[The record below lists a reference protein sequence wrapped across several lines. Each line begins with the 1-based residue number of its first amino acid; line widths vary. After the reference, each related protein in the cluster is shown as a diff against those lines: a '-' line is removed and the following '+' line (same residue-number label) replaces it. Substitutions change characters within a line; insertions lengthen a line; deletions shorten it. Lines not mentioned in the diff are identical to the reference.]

1 MNLSD
6 MEYIAS
12 RTGTTLTRDGA
23 TNRYFLWYDKD
34 YMLSYN
40 AYYGDVQL
48 STHIR
53 RDFHFVD
60 FYVAT
65 HEKIEYIID
74 KINYLV
80 ADYKKRKLEAK
91 KRTIDKDFV

>member
-12 RTGTTLTRDGA
+12 RTGTTLKKDGA
-23 TNRYFLWYDKD
+23 TNRYLLWYDED
-34 YMLSYN
+34 YVLTYN
-40 AYYGDVQL
+40 AYYGVVQL
-48 STHIR
+48 STR
-53 RDFHFVD
+53 VRDFHFVD

-65 HEKIEYIID
+65 HEKREYIID

-91 KRTIDKDFV
+91 KHIIDKDFV

>member
-6 MEYIAS
+6 MKYIAS

-40 AYYGDVQL
+40 DCFGDVQL
-48 STHIR
+48 STHI

-80 ADYKKRKLEAK
+80 EDYKKRKLDAK
-91 KRTIDKDFV
+91 KHLIDMDFV

>member
-12 RTGTTLTRDGA
+12 RTGTTLKKEGA

-34 YMLSYN
+34 YVLTYN
-40 AYYGDVQL
+40 AYYEVVQL
-48 STHIR
+48 STHI

-65 HEKIEYIID
+65 HEKREYIID

-91 KRTIDKDFV
+91 KHLIDRDFV

>member
-6 MEYIAS
+6 IEYIAS

-23 TNRYFLWYDKD
+23 TNRYFLWYDED
-34 YMLSYN
+34 YVLSYN

-53 RDFHFVD
+53 DFHFVD

-65 HEKIEYIID
+65 HEKREYIID
-74 KINYLV
+74 SINYLL
-80 ADYKKRKLEAK
+80 AEYKKRKLEAK
-91 KRTIDKDFV
+91 KHLIDRDFA

>member
-12 RTGTTLTRDGA
+12 RTGTTLKRDGA

-40 AYYGDVQL
+40 DCFGDVQL
-48 STHIR
+48 STHI

-80 ADYKKRKLEAK
+80 EDYKKRKLDAK
-91 KRTIDKDFV
+91 KHLIDMDFV

>member
-12 RTGTTLTRDGA
+12 RTGTTLKREGA
-23 TNRYFLWYDKD
+23 TNRYFLWYDED
-34 YMLSYN
+34 YVLTYN

-48 STHIR
+48 STRI

-60 FYVAT
+60 FIVAKYQSK
-65 HEKIEYIID
+65 EDIID
-74 KINYLV
+74 AINYLV

-91 KRTIDKDFV
+91 KHIIDKDFV

>member
-1 MNLSD
+1 MNLND

-23 TNRYFLWYDKD
+23 SNRYFLWYDKD
-34 YMLSYN
+34 YVLSYN
-40 AYYGDVQL
+40 AYYGDIQL
-48 STHIR
+48 STHI

-74 KINYLV
+74 TINYLV

-91 KRTIDKDFV
+91 KHLIDIDFV

>member
-12 RTGTTLTRDGA
+12 RTGTTLKKDGL

-34 YMLSYN
+34 YVLTYN

-53 RDFHFVD
+53 DFNFVD

-91 KRTIDKDFV
+91 KHIIDKDFV

>member
-6 MEYIAS
+6 IEYIAS

-23 TNRYFLWYDKD
+23 TNRYFLWYDED
-34 YMLSYN
+34 YVLSYN

-53 RDFHFVD
+53 NFHFVD

-65 HEKIEYIID
+65 HEKREYIID
-74 KINYLV
+74 SINYLV
-80 ADYKKRKLEAK
+80 TEYKKRKLEAK
-91 KRTIDKDFV
+91 KHLIDRDFA